1 MEFDM
6 TKPFDFGS
14 VLIIAITFV
23 LFVIAL
29 FVKGLTKDLLLEAG
43 VLLVSIKLI
52 MMAYKT
58 RITNEIIK
66 QELGEIKKMIQE
78 SRGPEVGATE
88 PQRAE
93 RQ

>member
-1 MEFDM
+1 MN
-6 TKPFDFGS
+6 KHFDFGS
-14 VLIIAITFV
+14 VLIVLITFV
-23 LFVIAL
+23 LFAIAL

-66 QELGEIKKMIQE
+66 QELEEIKQMIQA
-78 SRGPEVGATE
+78 SC
-88 PQRAE
+88 E
-93 RQ
+93 RNDGQLRL